1 MKKDATTRKEKLKK
15 LQEFI
20 DDAIENFDA
29 PINEIRRYESMR
41 QLLSKRKESGV
52 LDLHSTNPD
61 DFKG

>member
-1 MKKDATTRKEKLKK
+1 MKKNATTRKEKLKK

-29 PINEIRRYESMR
+29 PINEIRRYEIMR

-52 LDLHSTNPD
+52 LELCSTNPD
-61 DFKG
+61 DFKE